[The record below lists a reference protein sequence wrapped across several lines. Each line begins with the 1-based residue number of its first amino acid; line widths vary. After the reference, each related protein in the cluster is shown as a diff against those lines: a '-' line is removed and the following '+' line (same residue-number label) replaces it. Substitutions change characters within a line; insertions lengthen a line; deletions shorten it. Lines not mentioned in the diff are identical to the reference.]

1 MSYSATRNPKGL
13 HVVWT
18 GPYGWPG
25 YSLDLPTFP
34 RHSGVCLQTV
44 ENRSSLLVYAA
55 GLTRKTFSA
64 RFTQHTRQYLTG
76 GYHVL
81 GIAAMQQ
88 GIR

>member
-1 MSYSATRNPKGL
+1 MSYSAAHNRKGL
-13 HVVWT
+13 DIVWT

-25 YSLDLPTFP
+25 YSLDLPTVP
-34 RHSGVCLQTV
+34 RHSGVYLQTV
-44 ENRSSLLVYAA
+44 EYRSGFLVYAA
-55 GLTRKTFSA
+55 GFTRKTFSA

-81 GIAAMQQ
+81 DIAAMQQ